1 MADACCQ
8 TCCCALGVSMKLVM
22 SDIVSTVTRCLY
34 RILGDGNKNLNKIV
48 EVFVKVLAH
57 GTELAESETA
67 DQMVSL
73 LTQMQGSLPPQ
84 VGSHGH
90 DVLPGNWPYV
100 ILVSICFTEI
110 FEAGCSSMTVMACP
124 ALCCLLFLSP
134 WVAARACCTCVMCN
148 QPSSPL
154 QVFQSFFNSLSAKE
168 RKELQSRVTRN
179 GT

>member
-1 MADACCQ
+1 MCVTISPVACC
-8 TCCCALGVSMKLVM
+8 V
-22 SDIVSTVTRCLY
+22 Y

-73 LTQMQGSLPPQ
+73 LTQMQGSLPPR

-110 FEAGCSSMTVMACP
+110 SEARCSSMT
-124 ALCCLLFLSP
+124 LSLH
-134 WVAARACCTCVMCN
+134 V
-148 QPSSPL
+148 
-154 QVFQSFFNSLSAKE
+154 
-168 RKELQSRVTRN
+168 
-179 GT
+179 